1 MATAEFAIRNA
12 PKPRPPSNARA
23 APATTLW
30 RSFQD
35 RMPRIM
41 TALPIAVLPAWS
53 GGRCR
58 PVAGRKE
65 PRLLYR
71 CGDRFSRGVSETTL
85 CLPPR
90 QTHSRNRSEEHT
102 SELQSRLHLVCRLL
116 LEKKK
121 DNYLLPFA
129 QPHGLHPLP
138 CVQSPTSLHAD
149 GHSAFD
155 AALRS
160 VL

>member
-1 MATAEFAIRNA
+1 MFLFFFFNDTATTEIYTLSLHDALPIY
-12 PKPRPPSNARA
+12 ARA

-90 QTHSRNRSEEHT
+90 QTHSRNRIPRSE
-102 SELQSRLHLVCRLL
+102 R
-116 LEKKK
+116 
-121 DNYLLPFA
+121 
-129 QPHGLHPLP
+129 
-138 CVQSPTSLHAD
+138 
-149 GHSAFD
+149 
-155 AALRS
+155 
-160 VL
+160 